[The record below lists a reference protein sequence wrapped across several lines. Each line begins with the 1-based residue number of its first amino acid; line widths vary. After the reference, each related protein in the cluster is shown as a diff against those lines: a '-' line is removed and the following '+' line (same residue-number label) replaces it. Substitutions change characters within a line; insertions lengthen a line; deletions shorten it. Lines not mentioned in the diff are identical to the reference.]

1 MEKSRVIQLNSES
14 DYSIIEENRRILES
28 GKRETGTERALIH
41 NPSVT
46 NEVVK
51 SQQNIWTSRVLRN
64 RSPQPT
70 VVRQAARLPE
80 SSLIAR
86 EIVGFNFFLISLNVF
101 AEPVVLTPD

>member
-1 MEKSRVIQLNSES
+1 MRVGNIKVEKTRVIPLNQRVE
-14 DYSIIEENRRILES
+14 YPIIEENRCILES

-64 RSPQPT
+64 GARNQPWFDKLQDYRNQ
-70 VVRQAARLPE
+70 V
-80 SSLIAR
+80 
-86 EIVGFNFFLISLNVF
+86 
-101 AEPVVLTPD
+101 